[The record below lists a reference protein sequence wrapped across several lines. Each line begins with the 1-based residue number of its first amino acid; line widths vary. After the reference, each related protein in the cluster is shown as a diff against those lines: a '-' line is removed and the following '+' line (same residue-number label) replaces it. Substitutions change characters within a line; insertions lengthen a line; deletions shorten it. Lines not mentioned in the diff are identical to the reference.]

1 MAGGNGAKSA
11 AVRAKKQEHEAKV
24 GKVTSK
30 EDAQKQNI
38 AATAHKCTIC
48 LQTFGNTT
56 REAELLQHVESKH
69 AKNKTTVAACFPSF
83 KAPD

>member
-1 MAGGNGAKSA
+1 MAGGNGAKSFA
-11 AVRAKKQEHEAKV
+11 TRAKKLEAAGSV

-30 EDAQKQNI
+30 EDAKKQNEQ
-38 AATAHKCTIC
+38 ATAHKCTIC
-48 LQTFGNTT
+48 LQTFGSTS

-83 KAPD
+83 KAPA